1 MSRNPAPSRIGG
13 RRALPPHRVAP
24 LASLAALPLFL
35 GAGAC
40 GEGGL
45 PAAGNGAGPAD
56 LLITNARVYSFAWPD
71 PDGEGAPAA
80 AAPFDEAGWR
90 PDAEAVG
97 IREGLITFVG
107 SADAAERL
115 RGPETRVIE
124 AGGATVLPGL
134 VDAHVHVAELGGRL
148 EGAVLVG
155 VETEAEAIAR
165 VIEQA
170 RGVPAGEW
178 VLGWGWDE
186 GAWADRYPTHDAL
199 SAAVPEHPVL
209 LRGLHGFAVWA
220 NRLAMERA
228 GIGAATRAPSGGE
241 IRRDEAGAPTGIF
254 LNRATAL
261 FDGAIP
267 APTPERMRD
276 RVLRG
281 LSAMAEAGYVT
292 VHEAGARSEVMEALE
307 TLEAEGRLPIRVY
320 AMLSGRD
327 PALLDA
333 WLARGPDDVA
343 DAGPSERLV
352 TRSVKGHFDG
362 ALGSR
367 GALLLE
373 AYSDRPGHTGTG
385 STGYGYDHER
395 IRALAR
401 AGFQPAIHAIGDRGN
416 RETLDFL
423 ASIAEEPSAVR
434 ALRPRIEHAQ
444 VVHPDDFARFAEL
457 GVIASIQPPHM
468 AEDKAWAEERLG
480 PERIRGAY
488 AWRTF
493 RRAGVPLVL
502 GSDLPGSDHDPF
514 YGLHSAVTRRDRE
527 GSPAGGW
534 YPEQALTPEEAVR
547 GYTTWAAY
555 AAGLEARTG
564 RLAPGAWADLTILSV
579 DPLATPRE
587 RYADLA
593 GGEVLYTI
601 VEGEVAF
608 ERPGG
613 EQLAGRAEAPR
624 AR

>member
-1 MSRNPAPSRIGG
+1 MNRVSRSSLFQGKRVSRP
-13 RRALPPHRVAP
+13 RP
-24 LASLAALPLFL
+24 LALLVFHALPLL
-35 GAGAC
+35 
-40 GEGGL
+40 L
-45 PAAGNGAGPAD
+45 AAGCREGRPPPDLGGGAGPAD
-56 LLITNARVYSFAWPD
+56 LLITNARVYSFAWPE
-71 PDGEGAPAA
+71 PDGEGTPAA
-80 AAPFDEAGWR
+80 DAPFEEDGWR

-97 IREGLITFVG
+97 IRDGLITFVG
-107 SADAAERL
+107 GADAAGGL
-115 RGPETRVIE
+115 RGPETRVID

-165 VIEQA
+165 VVERA

-199 SAAVPEHPVL
+199 SEAVPEHPVL

-220 NRLAMERA
+220 NRLAMDRA
-228 GIGAATRAPSGGE
+228 GIDGATRAPSGGE
-241 IRRDEAGAPTGIF
+241 IWRDAAGEPTGIF

-261 FDGAIP
+261 FDDAIP
-267 APTPERMRD
+267 PPTPERTRE

-281 LSAMAEAGYVT
+281 LEAMAGAGYVM
-292 VHEAGARSEVMEALE
+292 VHEAGARSDVMEALG
-307 TLEAEGRLPIRVY
+307 TLESEGRLPIRVY
-320 AMLSGRD
+320 AMFSGRD

-333 WLARGPDDVA
+333 WLARGPDEVG
-343 DAGPSERLV
+343 DAGASERLI

-367 GALLLE
+367 GALLFE
-373 AYSDRPGHTGTG
+373 EYSDRPGHTGTG

-395 IRALAR
+395 IDALAR

-423 ASIAEEPSAVR
+423 ASIDDEPSEVR

-457 GVIASIQPPHM
+457 GAIASMQPPHM

-488 AWRTF
+488 AWRAF

-502 GSDLPGSDHDPF
+502 SSDLPGSDHDPF
-514 YGLHSAVTRRDRE
+514 YGLHSAVTRQDRE
-527 GSPAGGW
+527 GSPPGGW
-534 YPEQALTPEEAVR
+534 FAEQALTPEEAVR
-547 GYTTWAAY
+547 GYSTWAAY
-555 AAGLEARTG
+555 TAGLEDHTG
-564 RLAPGAWADLTILSV
+564 RLVPGAWADLTVLSV
-579 DPLATPRE
+579 DPMAMPRE
-587 RYADLA
+587 RYRDVLSGA
-593 GGEVLYTI
+593 VLYTI
-601 VEGEVAF
+601 VAGQVVY
-608 ERPGG
+608 ERPAG
-613 EQLAGRAEAPR
+613 EHLAGSGESPG